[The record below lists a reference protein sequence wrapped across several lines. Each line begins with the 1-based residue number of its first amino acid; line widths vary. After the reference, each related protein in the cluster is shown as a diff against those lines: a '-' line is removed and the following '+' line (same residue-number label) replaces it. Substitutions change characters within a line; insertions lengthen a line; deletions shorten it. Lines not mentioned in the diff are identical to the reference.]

1 MKTVEEIK
9 KDFPLLENNM
19 ITYLDSG
26 ATSQKPIQVINRV
39 QEFYE
44 RYNANP
50 HRGAYNLSI
59 EATEVYENTRKE
71 IAEFIN
77 TRFPE
82 EIIFSKNATES
93 LNLIAYSYGMENVK
107 QDDEIVLSI
116 MEHHSNLVPWQKVA
130 KAKGA
135 KLNYMY
141 INKDF
146 ELSEEEIKAKITDK
160 TKIVGITHVSNVLG
174 TINNIK
180 EIIKYAHKK
189 GAVVVVDLSQSIPHF
204 EIDVQDLD
212 CDFAVF
218 SGHKMLA
225 PLGIGVLYG
234 KREILNKMEPFIMGG
249 DMIEY
254 VYEQYTTFAP
264 LPNKFEAGTQNVEG
278 VVGLGAAIEYI
289 KNIGYKTIHELEE
302 EVLLYARQELSKLEY
317 LDLYLTPNIKNHSGV
332 ISFNIKGVHPHDVA
346 SILDSYGVCVRS
358 GNHCAQPLLR
368 YMGLDSTCR
377 ASFYFYNTKEDVDK
391 LVSSLNKAY
400 EMFKN
405 YIKS

>member
-71 IAEFIN
+71 IAKFIN

-93 LNLIAYSYGMENVK
+93 LNLIAYSYGMENIK

-146 ELSEEEIKAKITDK
+146 ELSEEEIKSKITDK

-212 CDFAVF
+212 CDFLSF
-218 SGHKMLA
+218 SGHKMCG
-225 PLGIGVLYG
+225 PTGVGALYG
-234 KREILNKMEPFIMGG
+234 KYELLNAMEPIEFGG
-249 DMIEY
+249 EMIDIVGE
-254 VYEQYTTFAP
+254 VTSTWKDAP
-264 LPNKFEAGTQNVEG
+264 YRFEAGTPVIAG
-278 VVGLGAAIEYI
+278 AIGLGAAIDYLQAIGFDEIAQHEYELRRYALE
-289 KNIGYKTIHELEE
+289 KLEE
-302 EVLLYARQELSKLEY
+302 LGGITIFNKDAK
-317 LDLYLTPNIKNHSGV
+317 TGI
-332 ISFNIKGVHPHDVA
+332 ISFNIDGVHPHDA
-346 SILDSYGVCVRS
+346 ATIYDAEGVCVRA
-358 GNHCAQPLLR
+358 GHHCAQPL
-368 YMGLDSTCR
+368 MGWLCQPATLR
-377 ASFYFYNTKEDVDK
+377 ASFYLYNTKEEVDAFIEATRK
-391 LVSSLNKAY
+391 GKEFFDGV
-400 EMFKN
+400 FF
-405 YIKS
+405 